1 VDFCHFFDNNET
13 FYQTFDFSPKPTSLM
28 KTKLVILAI
37 FFTTFQAFSQ
47 GIIRGK
53 VFNSVNNE
61 PVAFANV
68 LVLNTDLGAITDENG
83 NYEIN
88 NVPPGL
94 YNVRA
99 SFVGYKSSTA
109 FEVQVILAR
118 GTQLDFELMEEASD
132 LSEVVV
138 SSEFTRSEETP
149 LSVRKLNTNE
159 IERYPGGNRDI
170 SRVIQSLPGVAST
183 PSFRN
188 DILIRGGAPNE
199 NRFFVDEIEVPVIN
213 HFSTQGSSG
222 GPVGILNVNLIKNVD
237 LIAGGFPANRM
248 DALSSFFDIQLKE
261 GRRDK
266 MFTQLT
272 VGASELTLSNE
283 GPISEKTTYLFS
295 ARRSYLQGL
304 FRVLGLPFLPTFND
318 FQFKTTT
325 KLNEKTEL
333 TFLGIGAIDNF
344 ELNEELPEGETEE
357 EIENRLYLLDV
368 LPIQTQWNYTTG
380 VKLKRFRE
388 NGFWTF
394 VLSRNMLNNQSIK
407 YSGNDDSSE
416 NNLLFDYSSQESEN
430 KFRAENSIF
439 GKGYTLKYGVN
450 YQYSRYFISN
460 FDRSA
465 LATTGGVIDVE
476 STSFFNQYGAFVSGS
491 KNFSNDRLLLTGGIR
506 IDGADFAKTASNPL
520 NQISPRVSAS
530 YQLRPNLFATANAGI
545 YYQKPSYSVLGFQ
558 DNDGELVNQEN
569 DVRYIRNSQLIGG
582 IELLVPEKNRR
593 FTAEAFYK
601 KYSNYPSSIRNG
613 ISLANL
619 GADFGVIGNEP
630 VESNSEGR
638 AYGLEILA
646 QQRLFKNFYGIAAL
660 TLVRSEFTNPNTD
673 GFIPSSWDNKFIVSL
688 TGGKRFA
695 KNWEIGARWRFL
707 GGTPYTPFDLEESSL
722 ISNWDLRNVG
732 ILDYSQIN
740 AIRLDPFHQLDLRVD
755 KKYFFDRWNLN
766 WYIDIQNLYNFQ
778 AEQAPVLIPV
788 RDNSGN
794 ILVDPVDPTRY
805 QLKLIDNP
813 AGNLLPTVGIIVE
826 F

>member
-1 VDFCHFFDNNET
+1 
-13 FYQTFDFSPKPTSLM
+13 
-28 KTKLVILAI
+28 
-37 FFTTFQAFSQ
+37 
-47 GIIRGK
+47 
-53 VFNSVNNE
+53 
-61 PVAFANV
+61 
-68 LVLNTDLGAITDENG
+68 
-83 NYEIN
+83 
-88 NVPPGL
+88 
-94 YNVRA
+94 
-99 SFVGYKSSTA
+99 
-109 FEVQVILAR
+109 
-118 GTQLDFELMEEASD
+118 MEEASD

-170 SRVIQSLPGVAST
+170 SRVIQALPGVAST

-283 GPISEKTTYLFS
+283 GPISEKTTYLLS

-325 KLNEKTEL
+325 KINEKTEL

-407 YSGNDDSSE
+407 YAGNDESSE
-416 NNLLFDYSSQESEN
+416 ENLLFDYSSQESEN

-460 FDRSA
+460 FDRST
-465 LATTGGVIDVE
+465 LATSGGVIDVE

-520 NQISPRVSAS
+520 NQISPRLSAS

-545 YYQKPSYSVLGFQ
+545 YYQKPSYTVLGFQ
-558 DNDGELVNQEN
+558 DNNGELVNQEN

-593 FTAEAFYK
+593 FTAEVFYK
-601 KYSNYPSSIRNG
+601 KYSNYPSSVRNG

-707 GGTPYTPFDLEESSL
+707 GGTPYTPFDLEQSSL

-732 ILDYSQIN
+732 ILDFSRIN
-740 AIRLDPFHQLDLRVD
+740 GIRLDPFHQLDLRVD

-778 AEQAPVLIPV
+778 AEQSPILIPV
-788 RDNSGN
+788 RDDSGN

-813 AGNLLPTVGIIVE
+813 AGNVLPTVGIIVE

>member
-1 VDFCHFFDNNET
+1 MRTAILFSAFFFLFGT
-13 FYQTFDFSPKPTSLM
+13 
-28 KTKLVILAI
+28 
-37 FFTTFQAFSQ
+37 AFSL

-53 VFNSVNNE
+53 ITNPVNNQ
-61 PVAFANV
+61 PVGFANV
-68 LVLNTDLGAITDENG
+68 LILGTELGAISDENG
-83 NYEIN
+83 NYEIQN
-88 NVPPGL
+88 IPPGL

-99 SFVGYKSSTA
+99 SFVGFKTSTV
-109 FEVQVILAR
+109 FEVQVTLAR
-118 GTQLDFELMEEASD
+118 PVQLDFSLSEDAAE

-170 SRVIQSLPGVAST
+170 SRVIQALPGVAST

-199 NRFFVDEIEVPVIN
+199 NRFYVDEIEVPVIN
-213 HFSTQGSSG
+213 HFATQGSSG

-248 DALSSFFDIQLKE
+248 NALSSFFEISLKE

-283 GPISEKTTYLFS
+283 GPLTPKTTYILS

-325 KLNEKTEL
+325 KINEKTEL
-333 TFLGIGAIDNF
+333 TFIGIGAIDQFSLNF
-344 ELNEELPEGETEE
+344 DIPEDETQE
-357 EIENRLYLLDV
+357 EIEERKYLLNV
-368 LPIQTQWNYTTG
+368 LPIQSQWNYATG
-380 VKLKRFRE
+380 AKLKRFRE

-394 VLSRNMLNNQSIK
+394 VLSRNMLNNESFK
-407 YSGNDDSSE
+407 YAGNDDSSE
-416 NNLLFDYSSQESEN
+416 QNLLFNYQSQESEN

-450 YQYSRYFISN
+450 YEYSRYLIDN
-460 FDRSA
+460 FDRATLS
-465 LATTGGVIDVE
+465 TTGGVIDV
-476 STSFFNQYGAFVSGS
+476 SSVSNFNTYGAFISGTR
-491 KNFSNDRLLLTGGIR
+491 NLNADRLLLSGGIR
-506 IDGADFAKTASNPL
+506 VDGSDFGKTASNPL
-520 NQISPRVSAS
+520 NQFSPRFSVS

-545 YYQKPSYSVLGFQ
+545 YYQRPSYTILGFQ
-558 DNDGELVNQEN
+558 NNEGAFVNQDN
-569 DVRYIRNSQLIGG
+569 DVRFIRNAQLIGG
-582 IELLVPEKNRR
+582 IEFLVPEKSRR
-593 FTAEAFYK
+593 FTAEVFYK
-601 KYSNYPSSIRNG
+601 KYSNYPSSVRNG

-619 GADFGVIGNEP
+619 GADFGVIGNEA
-630 VESNSEGR
+630 VQSNSEGR
-638 AYGLEILA
+638 AYGVEFLA
-646 QQRLFKNFYGIAAL
+646 QQRLLNNFYGIASL

-673 GFIPSSWDNKFIVSL
+673 GFIPSSWDNRFIVSL
-688 TGGKRFA
+688 TAGKRFG

-707 GGTPYTPFDLEESSL
+707 GGTPYTPNDLAASTL
-722 ISNWDLRNVG
+722 IRNWDLRNSA
-732 ILDYSQIN
+732 ILDFNRIN
-740 AIRLDPFHQLDLRVD
+740 GVRLASFHQLDLRVD
-755 KKYFFDRWNLN
+755 KKYYFQKWNLN
-766 WYIDIQNLYNFQ
+766 WYFDIQNAYNFQ
-778 AEQAPVLIPV
+778 AEQPPLLIATRDAQGNIPV
-788 RDNSGN
+788 NPA
-794 ILVDPVDPTRY
+794 DPSRY
-805 QLKLIDNP
+805 LLRELSNP
-813 AGNLLPTVGIIVE
+813 AGTLLPTVGIIVE

>member
-1 VDFCHFFDNNET
+1 MRSVLFLFAFT
-13 FYQTFDFSPKPTSLM
+13 LM
-28 KTKLVILAI
+28 GFAAVA
-37 FFTTFQAFSQ
+37 Q

-53 VFNSVNNE
+53 ISNPVNNQ
-61 PVAFANV
+61 PVGFANV
-68 LVLNTDLGAITDENG
+68 LILGTELGAISDENG
-83 NYEIN
+83 NYEIQ

-99 SFVGYKSSTA
+99 SFVGFKTSTV
-109 FEVQVILAR
+109 FEVQVTLAR
-118 GTQLDFELMEEASD
+118 PVQLDFSLSEDAAE

-138 SSEFTRSEETP
+138 NSEFTRSEETP

-170 SRVIQSLPGVAST
+170 SRVIQALPGVAST

-199 NRFFVDEIEVPVIN
+199 NRFYVDEIEVPVIN
-213 HFSTQGSSG
+213 HFATQGSSG

-248 DALSSFFDIQLKE
+248 NALSSFFEISLKE

-283 GPISEKTTYLFS
+283 GPLTPKTTYILS

-325 KLNEKTEL
+325 KINEKTEL
-333 TFLGIGAIDNF
+333 TFIGIGAIDQFSLNF
-344 ELNEELPEGETEE
+344 DIPEDETQE
-357 EIENRLYLLDV
+357 EIEERKYLLNV
-368 LPIQTQWNYTTG
+368 LPIQSQWNYATG
-380 VKLKRFRE
+380 AKLKRFRE

-394 VLSRNMLNNQSIK
+394 VLSRNMLNNESFK
-407 YSGNDDSSE
+407 YAGNDDSSE
-416 NNLLFDYSSQESEN
+416 QNLLFNYQSQESEN

-450 YQYSRYFISN
+450 YEYSRYLIDN
-460 FDRSA
+460 FDRATLS
-465 LATTGGVIDVE
+465 TTGGVIDV
-476 STSFFNQYGAFVSGS
+476 SSVSNFNTYGAFISGTR
-491 KNFSNDRLLLTGGIR
+491 NLNADRLLLSGGIR
-506 IDGADFAKTASNPL
+506 VDGSDFGKTASNPL
-520 NQISPRVSAS
+520 NQFSPRFSVS

-545 YYQKPSYSVLGFQ
+545 YYQRPSYTILGFQ
-558 DNDGELVNQEN
+558 NNEGAFVNQDN
-569 DVRYIRNSQLIGG
+569 DVRFIRNAQLIGG
-582 IELLVPEKNRR
+582 IEFLVPEKSRR
-593 FTAEAFYK
+593 FTAEVFYK
-601 KYSNYPSSIRNG
+601 KYSNYPSSVRNG

-619 GADFGVIGNEP
+619 GADFGVIGNEA
-630 VESNSEGR
+630 VQSNSEGR
-638 AYGLEILA
+638 AYGVEFLA
-646 QQRLFKNFYGIAAL
+646 QQRLLNNFYGIASL

-673 GFIPSSWDNKFIVSL
+673 GFIPSSWDNRFIVSL
-688 TGGKRFA
+688 TAGKRFG

-707 GGTPYTPFDLEESSL
+707 GGTPYTPNDLAASTL
-722 ISNWDLRNVG
+722 IRNWDLRNSA
-732 ILDYSQIN
+732 ILDFNRIN
-740 AIRLDPFHQLDLRVD
+740 GVRLASFHQLDLRVD
-755 KKYFFDRWNLN
+755 KKYYFQKWNLN
-766 WYIDIQNLYNFQ
+766 WYFDIQNAYNFQ
-778 AEQAPVLIPV
+778 AEQPPLLIATRDAQGNIPV
-788 RDNSGN
+788 NPA
-794 ILVDPVDPTRY
+794 DPSRY
-805 QLKLIDNP
+805 LLRELSNP
-813 AGNLLPTVGIIVE
+813 AGTLLPTVGIIVE